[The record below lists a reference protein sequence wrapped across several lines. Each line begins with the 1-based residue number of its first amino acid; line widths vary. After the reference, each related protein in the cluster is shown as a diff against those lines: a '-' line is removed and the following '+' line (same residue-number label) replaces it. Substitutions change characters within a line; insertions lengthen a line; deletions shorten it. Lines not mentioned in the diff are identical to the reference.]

1 MTPDLSKEEDGGL
14 YMTMRIVIDQTHIDR
29 VLIALQQ
36 QGTRY
41 PLEELVGL
49 CPELSWDQVSLAI
62 DCLTRNGRVC
72 LTLDL
77 NRTYWVQ
84 APRSMDGECSRAL
97 SADEPI

>member
-1 MTPDLSKEEDGGL
+1 
-14 YMTMRIVIDQTHIDR
+14 MRIAIDQTHIDR

-49 CPELSWDQVSLAI
+49 CPELSWDQVFLAI

-77 NRTYWVQ
+77 NRTYRVQ
-84 APRSMDGECSRAL
+84 ASRSMAGECSRAL